1 MTMIEKPLKFQPLS
15 TYEPS
20 KNISYKL
27 LPFNFA
33 HFDSNRYILTN
44 MVGEYLIV
52 EHEDLSKLIN
62 KNLSA
67 GTELYNNLVS
77 KHFIYD
83 PTANVAINLLALKYR
98 TKKSLL
104 PDFTSLHIFVV
115 SLRCD
120 HSCPYCQV
128 SRQNLDTARFDMTRE
143 TADRGIEFAFRS
155 PSMTLKFEFQGGESL
170 LNFDLIK
177 YIVLKVKER
186 NQFENRELQFV
197 IATNLA
203 FIDEEKLRFCNE
215 HSILISTSL
224 DGPEDLH
231 NKNRPR
237 PGKNSYQL
245 TIDGIKK
252 VREHLGFHNVSALM
266 TTTKASLLRVKDI
279 IDEYLRLGF
288 NSIFLRPLSPYGFAI
303 RTKSYKKY
311 DTDEWLKF
319 YFEGLNY
326 IIQLNKNG
334 YYFSEQYASI
344 ILNKMFTPTEPGYVD
359 LQSPAGI
366 GISAIVFNYNG
377 DVYAS
382 DEARMLAEMNDF
394 TFKLGNLQ
402 ENTYEQIIGSER
414 LLDVLEQ
421 TMTESVPGCSEC
433 AYQPFCGTDPVFHHA
448 TQGDRIGHKP
458 SSQFCYKN
466 MEIFKY
472 LIHLLEDHETKK
484 ILLSWVRY

>member
-1 MTMIEKPLKFQPLS
+1 
-15 TYEPS
+15 
-20 KNISYKL
+20 
-27 LPFNFA
+27 
-33 HFDSNRYILTN
+33 
-44 MVGEYLIV
+44 
-52 EHEDLSKLIN
+52 
-62 KNLSA
+62 
-67 GTELYNNLVS
+67 
-77 KHFIYD
+77 
-83 PTANVAINLLALKYR
+83 
-98 TKKSLL
+98 
-104 PDFTSLHIFVV
+104 
-115 SLRCD
+115 
-120 HSCPYCQV
+120 
-128 SRQNLDTARFDMTRE
+128 
-143 TADRGIEFAFRS
+143 
-155 PSMTLKFEFQGGESL
+155 
-170 LNFDLIK
+170 
-177 YIVLKVKER
+177 
-186 NQFENRELQFV
+186 
-197 IATNLA
+197 
-203 FIDEEKLRFCNE
+203 
-215 HSILISTSL
+215 
-224 DGPEDLH
+224 
-231 NKNRPR
+231 NRPR

-402 ENTYEQIIGSER
+402 ENTYEQIIGSEH